1 MAFVKKEW
9 KDRLVEFAGRRKL
22 KDVKTNTI
30 TTVDVTRNEG
40 AVMQA
45 GDAFSSENMN
55 SLEDRIYTG
64 FDGIIKVYTNVSVA
78 ANAWATYTAQLDYES
93 SIRTDYP
100 YKADIPL
107 QGITAQHCAHI
118 AFAPA
123 EVADGAFA
131 PYNNTR
137 NGTVRIY
144 AKSKPI
150 NAITIPTIT
159 AIAKGV

>member
-22 KDVKTNTI
+22 KNVETNESM
-30 TTVDVTRNEG
+30 TVDVTRNEG
-40 AVMQA
+40 DVLQA

-55 SLEDRIYTG
+55 SLEGRIYTG
-64 FDGIIKVYTNVSVA
+64 FDGIVKIYTNVSIA
-78 ANAWATYTAQLDYES
+78 ASVWVTYTAQLDYETD
-93 SIRTDYP
+93 IAVDYP

-118 AFAPA
+118 GFAPA
-123 EVADGAFA
+123 EVKDGVFA
-131 PYNNTR
+131 PYNNTQ

-150 NAITIPTIT
+150 NAVAIPTIT